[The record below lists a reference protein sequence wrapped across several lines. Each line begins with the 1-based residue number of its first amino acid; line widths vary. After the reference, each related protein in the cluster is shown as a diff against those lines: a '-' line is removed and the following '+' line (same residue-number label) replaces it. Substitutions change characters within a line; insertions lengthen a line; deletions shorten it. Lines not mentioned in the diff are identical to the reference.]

1 MKILIINRN
10 HFVGGGADRVYL
22 NTGNILVT
30 NGHDVAYF
38 STVNDNNLD
47 SNEKEYFV
55 SNIKTRN
62 SSFYSK
68 IKGVKK
74 YLYNNE
80 ASDNLAKLIKDFKP
94 DVAHIHLFYGVLS
107 SSILKTLNDFNIPIV
122 TTIHDYRLLCPAN
135 AMLDKSGQICEKCK
149 NDKFYNCILK
159 RCSEGNV
166 FQSSV
171 IASEA
176 YLRKFVFDPLI
187 LVNHFIFVSEF
198 SKNKHISFD
207 KRYTKKSS
215 HLYNFGTSSGSESKV
230 IKGKYIFYYG
240 RLSKEKGILN
250 LINAAKKTNSKLKIA
265 GAGPQKEEVLKVI
278 EGFSNIEYVGFQ
290 SGVDLNN
297 LIKKSSFVVVPSE
310 WYENNPMTIVESFSI
325 GKPVIGSNIGGIP
338 ELVNKKT
345 GYIFESGNL
354 ESLIN
359 SIELSEKLTE
369 EQYDSISHNC
379 FDFAKKHFSKEIH
392 FMELLNIYQ
401 KVINENKQFNQ

>member
-22 NTGNILVT
+22 NTGKLLEA
-30 NGHDVAYF
+30 NGYDVAYF
-38 STVNDNNLD
+38 STLNDNNLD

-62 SSFYSK
+62 GSFYSK

-166 FQSSV
+166 FQSGV
-171 IASEA
+171 IATEA
-176 YLRKFVFDPLI
+176 YLRKFVFDPLV

-230 IKGKYIFYYG
+230 IKGDYLFYYG

-250 LINAAKKTNSKLKIA
+250 LVNAAKKTNSKLKIA
-265 GAGPQKEEVLKVI
+265 GSGPQKDEVLNEIK
-278 EGFSNIEYVGFQ
+278 GFSNIEYVGFQ
-290 SGVDLNN
+290 SGLDLNN
-297 LIKKSSFVVVPSE
+297 LIKESSFVIVPSE
-310 WYENNPMTIVESFSI
+310 WYENNPMTIVESFSY

-338 ELVNKKT
+338 ELVNENT

-369 EQYDSISHNC
+369 EQYDLISHNC
-379 FDFAKKHFSKEIH
+379 YDFAKKHFSKEIH
-392 FMELLNIYQ
+392 FIELLNIYQ
-401 KVINENKQFNQ
+401 KVINGNK